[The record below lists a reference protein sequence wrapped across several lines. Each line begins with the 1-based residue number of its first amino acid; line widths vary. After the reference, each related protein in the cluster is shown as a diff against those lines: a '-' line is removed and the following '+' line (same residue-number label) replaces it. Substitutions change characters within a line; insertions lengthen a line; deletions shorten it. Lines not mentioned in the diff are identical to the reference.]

1 MSLCYIFPPLS
12 SQCTLCAPHTCKAA
26 FWWRGGPRGKYVRR
40 EDEWRYAGM
49 LEEGSEM
56 ERLFSLIFIY
66 SENVDR
72 GHVLFNC
79 NILFCIHICTHW
91 HPGSAQFVFLPFGH
105 WAAHKS
111 NWGLSAVHRGTLTT
125 VIKAVSSLLFTSP
138 GQISHLCLC
147 HKAACLYC
155 RLVPPQQWLH
165 RARLE
170 QFTWPLRRVLFK
182 GFFSTRRFF
191 VWFSSQMNTQVG
203 SKPPCY
209 LFWADSEWTHPTCR
223 YNPCVSSHHKYAAPR
238 FNSTIWT
245 LWCQRMW
252 CQMWSFKRRHLKN
265 RYQQVHV
272 NSVCNFAFIFNKN
285 KGRSL
290 ACAVL
295 V

>member
-1 MSLCYIFPPLS
+1 MFMSQS
-12 SQCTLCAPHTCKAA
+12 S
-26 FWWRGGPRGKYVRR
+26 F
-40 EDEWRYAGM
+40 
-49 LEEGSEM
+49 
-56 ERLFSLIFIY
+56 
-66 SENVDR
+66 
-72 GHVLFNC
+72 
-79 NILFCIHICTHW
+79 
-91 HPGSAQFVFLPFGH
+91 
-105 WAAHKS
+105 
-111 NWGLSAVHRGTLTT
+111 
-125 VIKAVSSLLFTSP
+125 
-138 GQISHLCLC
+138 
-147 HKAACLYC
+147 LYC

-170 QFTWPLRRVLFK
+170 QLTWPLRRVLFK
-182 GFFSTRRFF
+182 GFFSTRPFF

-223 YNPCVSSHHKYAAPR
+223 YNPCVSSHHKYAVPR

-285 KGRSL
+285 KCRSL

-295 V
+295 F